1 MFVVISILALG
12 VVILVHEAGHF
23 LVALACRMR
32 VEVFS
37 IGFGPALLAW
47 HGKRTEYRLAAL
59 PLGGYVR
66 IAGMTPGDGT
76 PEDDPAS
83 FSNRPAWQRFLVIL
97 AGPFVNWM
105 FAFLLLTV
113 LFTVGIRVLTDQ
125 PIIEAVPGAPAVA
138 AGLMPGDRIVAIDDG
153 PIASFGDVVRA
164 VEARRGRSMQLR
176 VERGG
181 VEQTLTATPG
191 PDGLLGVAGQTRI
204 ERYPLGTSVGLALSR
219 SGEILASTL
228 DGVRRLVRRSGS
240 ANLMGPVGIVSET
253 VDAVSRE
260 FANLFGIL
268 VQISLVLAVMNL
280 LPIPA
285 LDGGRLVF
293 ILIAMVRRRPV
304 DQKVEAVIHGVGL
317 MLLLGLLA
325 YATWGDVSR
334 SLHRRGAGGAGA
346 ATTAPADAG
355 REAPR

>member
-1 MFVVISILALG
+1 MFVAISILALG

-37 IGFGPALLAW
+37 IGFGPAILAW

-66 IAGMTPGDGT
+66 IAGMAPGDGT

-83 FSNRPAWQRFLVIL
+83 FANRPAWQRFLVIL
-97 AGPFVNWM
+97 AGPFINWM

-113 LFTVGIRVLTDQ
+113 LYTVGFRVPTDR
-125 PIIEAVPGAPAVA
+125 PVIEAVRGAPAVA
-138 AGLMPGDRIVAIDDG
+138 AGLMPGDRILAIDDR

-164 VEARRGRSMQLR
+164 VAARRGQPMQVR

-181 VEQTLTATPG
+181 VEQTLTATTG
-191 PDGLLGVAGQTRI
+191 PDGLLGIAGQTKI
-204 ERYPLGTSVGLALSR
+204 ERYPLGASLGFALSKC
-219 SGEILASTL
+219 GEILANTL
-228 DGVRRLVRRSGS
+228 DGLRQLLRGTGH
-240 ANLMGPVGIVSET
+240 ADLMGPVGIVGQT

-260 FANLFGIL
+260 FAALFYIL

-304 DQKVEAVIHGVGL
+304 DPKLEAMIHGVGIV
-317 MLLLGLLA
+317 LLLGLLA
-325 YATWGDVSR
+325 YATYGDVSR
-334 SLHRRGAGGAGA
+334 RLHRSAAGGAGA
-346 ATTAPADAG
+346 AASAPADAG
-355 REAPR
+355 R